1 MKRFITSMKFFVVVL
16 LLFAITPIVATAE
29 ETNDQDLTI
38 EKATEIVTNE
48 DIVNYKALSE
58 DEIIDRKIAISEGY
72 AEGDVL
78 SKEDTLFLLTE
89 SIVERQD
96 QNGELSILAGKSSRS
111 FSTSRKKYG
120 TKVTLKGAM
129 YQNIAFVA
137 GTSSFRGNIK
147 ATRNSGKLKQITLLT
162 YHDSFGVVGWNGGWP
177 SVGKVYG
184 GKVSNKKVANAKTYA
199 MDKTH
204 RYNSVL
210 PVYTTMWTKAAV
222 KTKSGNAYD
231 IASKTWTRWH

>member
-1 MKRFITSMKFFVVVL
+1 MKRFITSLKVFVAVL

-29 ETNDQDLTI
+29 ETNDQDLTF
-38 EKATEIVTNE
+38 EKASDIVTNE
-48 DIVNYKALSE
+48 DIENYKALSE
-58 DEIIDRKIAISEGY
+58 EEIIDRKTAISEGY

-96 QNGELSILAGKSSRS
+96 QNGELSTLAGKSSRS

-120 TKVTLKGAM
+120 TKVTLKGTM

-162 YHDSFGVVGWNGGWP
+162 YHDSFGVVGGTEGGHLLVKYMVEK
-177 SVGKVYG
+177 SVI
-184 GKVSNKKVANAKTYA
+184 KK
-199 MDKTH
+199 
-204 RYNSVL
+204 L
-210 PVYTTMWTKAAV
+210 PMPKHMQWIKHIVTIPFCLSTPLC
-222 KTKSGNAYD
+222 GQ
-231 IASKTWTRWH
+231 RQL